1 MALPL
6 RDRLVQLEHTL
17 ERLFGGR
24 PAREPLE
31 VRRAVLEAVLA
42 QVQPVGGGR
51 RILPFSRVTV
61 SVVTSDAAERRL
73 FKEALMGESGIDAD
87 LRRGL
92 EKQGASLPAGFAVA
106 VRFVKAPGKGWAPG
120 ARFHV
125 AVGADE
131 AGARGSAPGSVR
143 PGDPEPGP
151 SIATESPMPTLVLR
165 VVAGQAKPKSVSSL
179 GGRLSVGRQATVT
192 DQQGRVV
199 RRNDL
204 AFIGEDAI
212 SRSVSRAHGYVAWLA
227 ASKGYRVY
235 DEHSSHGTQVARQG
249 RLIPV
254 PPGRDGLKLQPGDE
268 IHLGQ
273 AVVRV
278 EISTT

>member
-31 VRRAVLEAVLA
+31 VRRAVLDAILA
-42 QVQPVGGGR
+42 QVQPVASGR
-51 RILPFSRVTV
+51 RILPFNRVTV
-61 SVVTSDAAERRL
+61 SIVAADAAERRL
-73 FKEALMGESGIDAD
+73 FKSALTGDTGLDAD
-87 LRRGL
+87 LRKGL
-92 EKQGASLPAGFAVA
+92 EKQGAPWPADFALA
-106 VRFVKAPGKGWAPG
+106 VRFVKEPGKGWAAG

-125 AVGADE
+125 AVATDEPTARPASPGTALARTAEGAST
-131 AGARGSAPGSVR
+131 SAVADVPA
-143 PGDPEPGP
+143 
-151 SIATESPMPTLVLR
+151 IVLR
-165 VVAGQAKPKSVSSL
+165 VTGGQAKPKQVSSQ
-179 GGRLSVGRQATVT
+179 GGRLSVGRQAAVT

-204 AFIGEDAI
+204 AFTGEDPA
-212 SRSVSRAHGYVAWLA
+212 SRSVSRAHGYVAWTA
-227 ASKGYRVY
+227 ASKSYRVY

-254 PPGRDGLKLQPGDE
+254 PPGRDGLKLQTGDE

-278 EISTT
+278 EIAPV